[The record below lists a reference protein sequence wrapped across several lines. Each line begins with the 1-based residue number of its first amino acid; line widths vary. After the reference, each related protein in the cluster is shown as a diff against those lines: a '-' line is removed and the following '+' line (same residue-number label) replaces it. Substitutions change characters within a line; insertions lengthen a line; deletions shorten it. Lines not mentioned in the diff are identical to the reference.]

1 MTRRP
6 RFRVAAFAALF
17 ALSGCGALGLGEE
30 RPGDVEALSFPGVE
44 TALSYEADVVG
55 EPSDRVAAMMER
67 SLAIF
72 RREDDGAQSLAFLRR
87 RAEGDVE
94 LARRILRSYG
104 YYSGDAVAEVEP
116 VEPAA
121 AAAGRP
127 GGGVAGRDAAAEP
140 APAPALDAATGE
152 EAEAPAR
159 AVARIRLIPGP
170 AYVLTEHRF
179 ALPEDPGGPPP
190 IVPPARDL
198 GSPVGETARA
208 EGILA
213 AEAELRRRLRR
224 TGRPWAETPRR
235 RAVAD
240 PETATLTVETVVEPG
255 PYARWGGPD
264 VEGLEQVERDHVA
277 SYVPWTEGEPV
288 DVDDL
293 GAYQRSLTQTDL
305 FSTVVVTL
313 PEAPP
318 PVGPDGVVVAPVGV
332 IVEEGPRRSVN
343 AGLRLD
349 TEVGPLV
356 RGGFLHRNLFGA
368 GERLTVDAYLG
379 VTEQRLNAGLAKP
392 QFLRDG
398 QELRFGAEARHEET
412 DAYDETAFTL
422 AGGISRRLTP
432 EWTVGAGGLLE
443 IAEINDRGDDQT
455 VELIGL
461 PTFVT
466 YDDTDDPLNRTDG
479 LRGELRLTPFQ
490 GVIDGDVKPFFVAD
504 ANLAAYRTVYE
515 PQGVVLAAR
524 TRYATIF
531 ADELADVPAP
541 RRLYVGGGGSVR
553 GYQTQMVGPLDA
565 RNDPVGGR
573 SAFELGA
580 EVRTRI
586 QGDIGGVAFLDAGA
600 VSRDVVID
608 FGAGLRYAAG
618 VGFRYYSPVGPI
630 RLDVA
635 FPLNPRDVDNT
646 FEAYFSIGQA
656 F

>member
-6 RFRVAAFAALF
+6 RSSVAAFAALL
-17 ALSGCGALGLGEE
+17 ALSGCGALGFGEE
-30 RPGDVEALSFPGVE
+30 RPGDVEALEFPGVE

-55 EPSDRVAAMMER
+55 EPSDRVEEMMES

-72 RREDDGAQSLAFLRR
+72 RREGDGAQSLAFLRR
-87 RAEGDVE
+87 RAEGDVA

-104 YYSGDAVAEVEP
+104 YYSGDAVAEVEL
-116 VEPAA
+116 VEAAPAA
-121 AAAGRP
+121 AASPASP
-127 GGGVAGRDAAAEP
+127 GVAGRDASAGPAPGPDVDAEP
-140 APAPALDAATGE
+140 EG
-152 EAEAPAR
+152 EAPAR
-159 AVARIRLIPGP
+159 AVARMRLIPGP
-170 AYVLTEHRF
+170 AYVLTEHSF
-179 ALPEDPGGPPP
+179 VLPEGLDGPPP
-190 IVPPARDL
+190 IVPPAREL

-224 TGRPWAETPRR
+224 TGRPWTETPRR

-264 VEGLEQVERDHVA
+264 IEGLKQVERDHVA

-288 DVDDL
+288 DVDAL
-293 GAYQRSLTQTDL
+293 GAYQRDLTQTDL

-313 PEAPP
+313 PEDPP
-318 PVGPDGVVVAPVGV
+318 AAGPDGALETPVRV

-349 TEVGPLV
+349 TENGPLV

-398 QELRFGAEARHEET
+398 QELRFAAEARHEET
-412 DAYDETAFTL
+412 DAFDETAFTL
-422 AGGISRRLTP
+422 AGGLSRELTP

-479 LRGELRLTPFQ
+479 LRGELRLTPFE
-490 GVIDGDVKPFFVAD
+490 GVSDGDTAPFFVAD

-515 PQGVVLAAR
+515 PQDVVLAAR

-573 SAFELGA
+573 SAFEVGA
-580 EVRTRI
+580 EVRSRI